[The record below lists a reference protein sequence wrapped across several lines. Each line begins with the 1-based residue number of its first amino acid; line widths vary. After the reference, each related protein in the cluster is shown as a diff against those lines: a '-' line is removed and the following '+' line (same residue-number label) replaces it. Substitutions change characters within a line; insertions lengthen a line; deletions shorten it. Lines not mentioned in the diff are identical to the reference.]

1 MGILIIPFTA
11 IMYVDVEEFYT
22 LKEEAIMYSEITKQ
36 AENIANEIIE
46 KAKLKKGQIL
56 VVGCSSSEVCG
67 DKIGS
72 NLIWK
77 LPRHCLKDCTVC

>member
-11 IMYVDVEEFYT
+11 IMCVDVEEFYT

-67 DKIGS
+67 DK
-72 NLIWK
+72 
-77 LPRHCLKDCTVC
+77 